1 MKRKV
6 KELKRIARSNLTG
19 QYLPLM
25 KPYLWINMLVLL
37 VEMPFSMMKTEEP
50 LSSQNIIYY
59 LAIALINVIA
69 IILVCGKYRMHLS
82 MARTGQTDF
91 NDFWEPVKNQPD
103 RYIIANAI
111 LFGLTLVALAPM
123 GIGLWLHYQDASIT
137 NTVVALGLSVIS
149 IIFYTYIS
157 LSLNLTFF
165 MMVDDHNLTSVE
177 ALKRTQQIIRGYKK
191 RYLYLEL
198 SFLGYHF
205 LNLFTFG
212 FGMFWI
218 DPYMTQTL
226 TLFYLDIKGEL
237 DAVLEERNKTESP
250 EPTVVDAYV

>member
-1 MKRKV
+1 
-6 KELKRIARSNLTG
+6 
-19 QYLPLM
+19 
-25 KPYLWINMLVLL
+25 
-37 VEMPFSMMKTEEP
+37 
-50 LSSQNIIYY
+50 
-59 LAIALINVIA
+59 
-69 IILVCGKYRMHLS
+69 
-82 MARTGQTDF
+82 
-91 NDFWEPVKNQPD
+91 
-103 RYIIANAI
+103 
-111 LFGLTLVALAPM
+111 
-123 GIGLWLHYQDASIT
+123 
-137 NTVVALGLSVIS
+137 
-149 IIFYTYIS
+149 
-157 LSLNLTFF
+157 